1 MSVENLYRIFPGL
14 NRAYGLFYIT
24 ERKGPKLDGYGKT
37 IREEYKKD
45 KDLEIEKLT
54 GELEKFKKTIG

>member
-37 IREEYKKD
+37 IREEYKK
-45 KDLEIEKLT
+45 
-54 GELEKFKKTIG
+54 ELWKHHLSGKNGLGVVLNNL